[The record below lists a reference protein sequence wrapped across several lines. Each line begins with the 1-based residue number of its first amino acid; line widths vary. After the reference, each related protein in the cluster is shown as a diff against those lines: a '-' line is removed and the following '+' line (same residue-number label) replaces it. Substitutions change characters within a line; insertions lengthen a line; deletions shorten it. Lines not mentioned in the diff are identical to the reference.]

1 MKKDARFSRFG
12 MFRIRNFDPY
22 LDVFTVEIGDDN
34 CLLTYSKMME
44 LHKTLRANLTKAE
57 KKMIPPLNITFKD
70 LLRSPINPWTVGNV
84 LENGFPFTNKTVI
97 YQKGVTIYRFNIY
110 AEYGEVLYQ
119 IVNVHSNGEQQLKM
133 TYTIDPELLMDTVS
147 PDKITKEQEIIIDD
161 YQRYTL
167 KFWNKKLK
175 DNYESSTLE
184 KVSKIETIVENFLD
198 DLDGVKPKNPVEKSK
213 KVTLTKTGKLTK
225 GTIEFCEPL
234 SDDLATF
241 GKEEKPQMNWRIRKK
256 GFYELEDVR
265 KSLEKGELYFY
276 TEEEIQKMRD
286 LNDKMYGEA

>member
-22 LDVFTVEIGDDN
+22 LDMFTVEVGDDN

-57 KKMIPPLNITFKD
+57 RKMIPPMNITFKD
-70 LLRSPINPWTVGNV
+70 LLKSPLNPWSVGNV
-84 LENGFPFTNKTVI
+84 LENGFPVKNKVAI
-97 YQKGVTIYRFNIY
+97 YQKDVKIYRFNIY

-119 IVNVHSNGEQQLKM
+119 IVNVHSNGEQQIKM

-198 DLDGVKPKNPVEKSK
+198 DLDGIKHIEKPKKEKI
-213 KVTLTKTGKLTK
+213 TLTKSGKLTK

-234 SDDLATF
+234 SDDLATL
-241 GKEEKPQMNWRIRKK
+241 GEEEKPQMTWRIRKK
-256 GFYELEDVR
+256 GFYEVEEVR

-286 LNDKMYGEA
+286 LNEKMYGEA

>member
-22 LDVFTVEIGDDN
+22 LDMFTVEIGDDN
-34 CLLTYSKMME
+34 CLLNYSKMME

-57 KKMIPPLNITFKD
+57 KKMIPPVNITFKD
-70 LLRSPINPWTVGNV
+70 LLRSPLNPWTVGNV
-84 LENGFPFTNKTVI
+84 LENGFPLTNKTAI
-97 YQKGVTIYRFNIY
+97 YNKGVTIYRFNIY

-133 TYTIDPELLMDTVS
+133 TYTIDPELLMDNIS

-167 KFWNKKLK
+167 KFWGKKLK
-175 DNYESSTLE
+175 DNYESTTLA

-198 DLDGVKPKNPVEKSK
+198 DLDGVKHVEKSK
-213 KVTLTKTGKLTK
+213 EKISLTKTGKLTK
-225 GTIEFCEPL
+225 ASFKSCEPL
-234 SDDLATF
+234 SDDLATL
-241 GKEEKPQMNWRIRKK
+241 GEEEKPQMNWRIRKK
-256 GFYELEDVR
+256 GWYEVEDVR
-265 KSLEKGELYFY
+265 KSLEKGELFFY

-286 LNDKMYGEA
+286 LNDKMYGEV

>member
-1 MKKDARFSRFG
+1 MKDARFSRFG
-12 MFRIRNFDPY
+12 MFRIRNFDPS
-22 LDVFTVEIGDDN
+22 LDMFTVEIGDDN

-84 LENGFPFTNKTVI
+84 LENGFPVNNKTLI
-97 YQKGVTIYRFNIY
+97 YNKGAKIYRFNIY

-119 IVNVHSNGEQQLKM
+119 IVNVHSNGDQKLKM

-175 DNYESSTLE
+175 DNYESTTLE

-198 DLDGVKPKNPVEKSK
+198 DLDGVEVPVKKKPKKI
-213 KVTLTKTGKLTK
+213 TLTKTGKLTK
-225 GTIEFCEPL
+225 SSLDHCEPL

-241 GKEEKPQMNWRIRKK
+241 GGEEKPQMNWRIRKK
-256 GFYELEDVR
+256 GWYEVEDVR
-265 KSLEKGELYFY
+265 KSLEKGELFFY
-276 TEEEIQKMRD
+276 TEDEIQKMRD
-286 LNDKMYGEA
+286 LNEKMYGEV